1 MMELLDV
8 DEVANK
14 LKLARQTIY
23 QYVSAKKIPYIKLG
37 ARVLF
42 DEQAIEVWVEEHSV
56 SSIIK

>member
-1 MMELLDV
+1 VTDLMDV
-8 DEVANK
+8 DEVARK

-42 DEQAIEVWVEEHSV
+42 DERAIESWIEERRVFSV
-56 SSIIK
+56 SR